1 MRIFRAS
8 AWAAATAA
16 AAACTLSAAATQEAA
31 AQSADK
37 GGISDGVVKIGLLL
51 DMSSIYADITGIGSE
66 TAARMAV
73 EDFGGTV
80 LGKPIEI
87 VVADHQNKAD
97 IASSKAREWFD
108 AGNVDAILDVAASAT
123 ALAAMD
129 VAKQKNKI
137 IVMSGPGASSITGE
151 ACGPASVHWVY
162 NTYALAH
169 TVGQAVV
176 KQGGDSWFFLTADYA
191 FGHQLEQDTADVVT
205 ASGGKVLGD
214 AKAPINT
221 ADFSS
226 YLLQAQTSKAK
237 VIGLANAGADTINAI
252 KQAAEFGIVRGGQ
265 RLAGLLVY
273 INDVHS
279 LGLQTTQGMVLSSAF
294 YWNMNDETRKWSK
307 RFYERLQKMPNMSQA
322 GVYSSVTHYL
332 KAVQAAGTDATEP
345 VMKAMREMPV
355 NDFFVKNG
363 HVRPDGL
370 MQHDMYLFEVKTPAE
385 SKEPWDYYKLLATV
399 PGDQAF
405 LPLAQSR
412 CPLVKK

>member
-1 MRIFRAS
+1 MRIFRAF
-8 AWAAATAA
+8 AWAAT
-16 AAACTLSAAATQEAA
+16 AAACTLSAAATHEAA
-31 AQSADK
+31 AQGAGKD
-37 GGISDGVVKIGLLL
+37 GISDGAVRVGLLL
-51 DMSSIYADITGIGSE
+51 DMSSIYADITGVGSE

-73 EDFGGTV
+73 EDFGGQV
-80 LGKPIEI
+80 LGKPVEVIA
-87 VVADHQNKAD
+87 ADHQNKAD
-97 IASSKAREWFD
+97 IASAKAREWFE

-137 IVMSGPGASSITGE
+137 IVMSGPGAASITGE
-151 ACGPASVHWVY
+151 ACGPTSVHWVY

-169 TVGQAVV
+169 TIGQAVV

-191 FGHQLEQDTADVVT
+191 FGHQLEKDTAEVVT
-205 ASGGKVLGD
+205 TSGGKVLGA

-226 YLLQAQTSKAK
+226 YLLQAQSSKAK

-252 KQAAEFGIVRGGQ
+252 KQASEFGIVRGGQ

-273 INDVHS
+273 INDIHS

-345 VMKAMREMPV
+345 VMKAMREAPV

-363 HVRPDGL
+363 RIRPDGL